1 MGLPW
6 LWMWTSRHN
15 FSSIRL
21 QRRLRQLDGWVEPA
35 EEGLVLREWRERLP
49 DYPRRVRLS
58 RIEHIWRAGHGL
70 GAGAFAPSSGACRA
84 CLGCHRL
91 CSSAQGLKRS
101 AQVDMARPLRWR
113 TI

>member
-1 MGLPW
+1 MG
-6 LWMWTSRHN
+6 RHN

-70 GAGAFAPSSGACRA
+70 GTGAFAPSSGACRA
-84 CLGCHRL
+84 CLGATDCA
-91 CSSAQGLKRS
+91 AQGLKRS

-113 TI
+113 MI